1 MSDLVTTLTG
11 IAFWATLM
19 AAYVTL
25 FGATIVSIARASLDR
40 RSRTRWIW
48 LVVLAPGI
56 GIVLWFVTGRPAART
71 ASSRR

>member
-1 MSDLVTTLTG
+1 MSDLATTLTG
-11 IAFWATLM
+11 IAFWTTLL

-25 FGATIVSIARASLDR
+25 FVATIAGIARARLDR

-56 GIVLWFVTGRPAART
+56 GIIVWFAAGRV
-71 ASSRR
+71 SFRRHS

>member
-1 MSDLVTTLTG
+1 MNDLVTTLAG
-11 IAFWATLM
+11 IAFWTALL

-25 FGATIVSIARASLDR
+25 FGATLVSIARARLDR

-56 GIVLWFVTGRPAART
+56 GVILWFATGRRT
-71 ASSRR
+71 TAQR